1 MNSIYSHYCSGDAA
15 VAKMLTIYI
24 EEAHAVDEW
33 VLPESEVEVSG
44 EAAIPVHQSISERIA
59 AARRLISNRR
69 ILSETVCDSMAG
81 HVCDRYQAWPE
92 RLYIILDGIVVYKG
106 GNGPFGYKL
115 WEVQEWLGLKYGVR
129 GESLRKQL

>member
-1 MNSIYSHYCSGDAA
+1 MNSIYTHYCSGNAA

-44 EAAIPVHQSISERIA
+44 ETAIPVHQNISERIS
-59 AARRLISNRR
+59 AARRLVSNRG

-81 HVCDRYQAWPE
+81 QVCDRYRAWPE
-92 RLYIILDGIVVYKG
+92 RLYIIVDGVVVEMDLSDTSCGRCK
-106 GNGPFGYKL
+106 NGWGKSMAFAERAY
-115 WEVQEWLGLKYGVR
+115 
-129 GESLRKQL
+129 ESDNNS